1 MVSAWYMDE
10 SDTDQR
16 LDHQRDPPQPVDLDQ
31 LQKLTG
37 VLYWHIH
44 VDDVENDALLAK
56 IRSDRGYSYM
66 DEITCSPEKMEN
78 YEEKLRSF
86 FREHLHSDEEI
97 RMVLEGSG
105 FFDVRDPAD
114 KWIRIKVEAGDLI
127 VLPAGSYHRFTL
139 DVNVS
144 ALQLLS
150 SHLAAE

>member
-16 LDHQRDPPQPVDLDQ
+16 LDHQRDPPQPVDLEQ

-37 VLYWHIH
+37 VLYWHID
-44 VDDVENDALLAK
+44 VQDVENDALLAQV
-56 IRSDRGYSYM
+56 RADRGYSYM

-97 RMVLEGSG
+97 RLVLEGSG
-105 FFDVRDPAD
+105 FFDIRDLAD
-114 KWIRIKVEAGDLI
+114 KWIRIRVEEGDLI

-144 ALQLLS
+144 ALQFFS
-150 SHLAAE
+150 SPGD